1 MWSFCSTISDFP
13 KKKKLLIFEKN
24 KNKTVIFVVVKI
36 LVVFKMVWF
45 FLHLEIMRVHY
56 SMNISQKILK
66 IKAFNSV
73 IIITSVIIRASPGNG
88 RIVFHLD

>member
-1 MWSFCSTISDFP
+1 M
-13 KKKKLLIFEKN
+13 
-24 KNKTVIFVVVKI
+24 IFVVVKI
-36 LVVFKMVWF
+36 LVVFKIH
-45 FLHLEIMRVHY
+45 FLEKWSGL
-56 SMNISQKILK
+56 KILK